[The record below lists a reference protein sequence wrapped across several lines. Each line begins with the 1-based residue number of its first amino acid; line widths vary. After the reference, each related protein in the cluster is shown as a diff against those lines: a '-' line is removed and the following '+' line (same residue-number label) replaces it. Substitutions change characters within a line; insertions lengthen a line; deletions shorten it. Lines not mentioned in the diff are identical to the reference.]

1 MTFDPVEVGKK
12 IKEARKAKGL
22 NQTEFGKRI
31 FKSLRTVQKYESGEI
46 LPSYDMLVRIGIVL
60 GVSLD
65 QLIGYERAKIQLAS
79 ISDFIWVLFELSQKE
94 EIGFEID
101 VNGEINDENLS
112 CSIRFNA
119 KDGLHNRRICALLS
133 DFKYQQEFFEN
144 EEWLPDDFLEDWA
157 KDRAISNEYLR
168 LTDSSGKSENDPYE
182 AYRRQ
187 ETASDRKEV

>member
-94 EIGFEID
+94 EIGF
-101 VNGEINDENLS
+101 
-112 CSIRFNA
+112 
-119 KDGLHNRRICALLS
+119 
-133 DFKYQQEFFEN
+133 
-144 EEWLPDDFLEDWA
+144 
-157 KDRAISNEYLR
+157 
-168 LTDSSGKSENDPYE
+168 
-182 AYRRQ
+182 
-187 ETASDRKEV
+187 